1 LIRSSRNFQSI
12 LILGVTP
19 SSRASLFFHSIDYLA
34 YPRKS
39 RTLRQDFRKASPSF
53 QIVDEIAHAFKHVDT
68 GGRTP
73 LKADKVMTHKGG
85 FSADFSDDFDVSKVT
100 VKDRPDVNLLSS
112 VLAAVSFLRAYRP
125 PNSSAPQTSAKRP
138 PLSSHS
144 GSRAVRESRWRLA
157 LRSLSDRKH
166 AHHRSD
172 DSAVAIWLREKSGAR
187 GKMTFIDYGLT

>member
-1 LIRSSRNFQSI
+1 LEGMERYLDEIVDPIVKEFSEHPDSRRHAFI
-12 LILGVTP
+12 ACV
-19 SSRASLFFHSIDYLA
+19 AVFHSIDYLA

-138 PLSSHS
+138 PLS
-144 GSRAVRESRWRLA
+144 RP
-157 LRSLSDRKH
+157 LR
-166 AHHRSD
+166 
-172 DSAVAIWLREKSGAR
+172 
-187 GKMTFIDYGLT
+187 